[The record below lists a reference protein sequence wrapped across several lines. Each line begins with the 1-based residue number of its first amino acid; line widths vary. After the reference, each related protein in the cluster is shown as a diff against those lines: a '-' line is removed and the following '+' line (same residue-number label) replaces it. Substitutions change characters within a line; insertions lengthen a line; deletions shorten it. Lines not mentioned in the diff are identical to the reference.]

1 MKSIVKLY
9 TAEMRKKYGEVYA
22 AWKPGTHYELGDYG
36 TLDGCIFTSLG
47 NVKQLGLDFGVILD
61 PSPTNENY
69 KSSGV
74 SATKIAAN
82 GEAVASGGVN
92 VATGFNIEFSNE
104 SSVFY
109 EALNVYTN
117 RIADI
122 AKLGLDILNMYE
134 SDLPG
139 ANGVKWQKDYVVIT
153 ELDTADS
160 ATIIISNSKNAKI
173 ELHASANIGTANLNI
188 ADPKLGWSSTFDI
201 GLESKTIANAGATPL
216 FKLRG
221 IRKKLFETKKMV
233 CSHSADREVLE
244 FVDIVDMS
252 E

>member
-36 TLDGCIFTSLG
+36 TLDGSTFTYAG
-47 NVKQLGLDFGVILD
+47 NVRQFGFDFEVILD

-69 KSSGV
+69 KSTGV
-74 SATKIAAN
+74 SATKITAN
-82 GEAVASGGVN
+82 GETVASDSVN
-92 VATGFNIEFSNE
+92 VAAGFNIEFSNE
-104 SSVFY
+104 NSVLY

-122 AKLGLDILNMYE
+122 AKLGTQILNLYE
-134 SDLPG
+134 SGLPG

-153 ELDTADS
+153 ELDIADS

-173 ELHASANIGTANLNI
+173 ELQASANIGAANLNI
-188 ADPKLGWSSTFDI
+188 ADPKLGWDSKFEK

-221 IRKKLFETKKMV
+221 IRNKTFEVRRLSK
-233 CSHSADREVLE
+233 EEIE
-244 FVDIVDMS
+244 FAEIVDLS
-252 E
+252 D